1 MGTYIKY
8 TDENTI
14 EIPKEQLHRLSEF
27 NCLIYDST
35 TNELKKIERFSKNY
49 RTKQIEQLGGEIYLS
64 SEDQLPEVI
73 TNHIDIG
80 SFGKPWTFYYNKE
93 KNNKGEAQWEY
104 IFYRNGSLFGKGIFV
119 FDDRNRKL
127 AGCAIDLM
135 TGLIT
140 DKFKNFYGDPSVF
153 DDEFQNETIPN
164 IQFKYKED
172 DSIEE
177 IYFQDEDYSL
187 RDFLNND
194 EISMKFNWKENTY
207 YHSFEPL
214 FSSN

>member
-8 TDENTI
+8 TDENNI
-14 EIPKEQLHRLSEF
+14 EIPKEQLHKLSEF

-49 RTKQIEQLGGEIYLS
+49 RTKEIEQLGGEIYLS
-64 SEDQLPEVI
+64 SEDQLPKVI

-104 IFYRNGSLFGKGIFV
+104 VFYRNGSLFGKGVFV

-135 TGLIT
+135 TGLTT